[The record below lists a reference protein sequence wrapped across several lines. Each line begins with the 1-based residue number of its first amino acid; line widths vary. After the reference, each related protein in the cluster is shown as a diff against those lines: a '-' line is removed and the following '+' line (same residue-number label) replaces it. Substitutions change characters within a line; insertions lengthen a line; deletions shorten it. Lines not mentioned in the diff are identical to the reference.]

1 MLFSLL
7 MQLACTTESQTAPS
21 ESSSSKQKMPNVVFI
36 TMDTT
41 RKDRLGTYGYTAAK
55 SDRIDAFAQN
65 GYRFEHA
72 YSSIPLTTPSHASM
86 LTGLYPPHHGIRNNG
101 DAILPDAIQTLPE
114 ILQAQGFQTVASV
127 SAFVTTRI
135 WNLDQG
141 FDQYFDD
148 IAQKQGDR
156 WAQERFAEAVMDDLL
171 TWWKEERNP
180 KEPSFLWAHL
190 YDPHHPH
197 VTHPGYEHIENTYD
211 AEIAY
216 MDDQIDRLY
225 KQISTDAPNT
235 IWVLIADHGEA
246 FEGQHGETSHGLFL
260 YDETMRIPWIIQPYP
275 TLAETTSLDTPA
287 SVVDVTPTILGLL
300 DLDIPENLD
309 GIDAIAAKRTE
320 PVYMESNT
328 VQQRFGYHP
337 EIGLSD
343 GQHKLMPTASPHLYN
358 LIEDPNEVTNLWSD
372 EVSPKW
378 NDWYTKG
385 QRLYEASPKFTL
397 ETPDASVMKQLEAL
411 GYMGGNNSVS
421 TDLGDFDI
429 DAKDRLATI
438 AELNAIVNSRRADTP
453 ATPDEIIARFEKLLE
468 TEPQLGEARLML
480 GQTYS
485 VVGRKE
491 DAVRTFEEALS
502 LNPNSVVVALNLA
515 NQLADLDRFD
525 EGIAILEGILERVP
539 SDKSAQSNLLR
550 MMSDTGDHKGAIEKG
565 SIWLADSTSTQL
577 QAILGVILV
586 RDQQWHLGKEM
597 LTASLSDD
605 IPREHVHRSLG
616 HIAIVEQDVKQAIEE
631 YTLELERFNDPK
643 LRMKLAKI
651 YEQQKDWANA
661 ATEHCAIRTSSPNSV
676 RVHLNCA
683 QSLFNLGEYQKA
695 QTALE
700 PAQKLAPNGPFVLLL
715 AANIA
720 AKQGNETDAKRL
732 FEQAQEARKKQ
743 IEKGHQAQP
752 QD

>member
-7 MQLACTTESQTAPS
+7 LQLACTTESQI
-21 ESSSSKQKMPNVVFI
+21 ESTESNVSKKQMPNVVFI

-41 RKDRLGTYGYTAAK
+41 RKDRLGTYGYTGAK
-55 SDRIDAFAQN
+55 SERIDAFAKR
-65 GYRFEHA
+65 GYRFDNA

-101 DAILPDAIQTLPE
+101 DAILPDAIETLPE
-114 ILQAQGFQTVASV
+114 LLQRQGFQTVASV

-141 FDQYFDD
+141 FDVYFDD
-148 IAQKQGDR
+148 IAQQHGDR
-156 WAQERFAEAVMDDLL
+156 WAQERFAESVMEDLL
-171 TWWKEERNP
+171 TWWKQDRDP
-180 KEPSFLWAHL
+180 DQPTFLWAHL

-197 VTHPGYEHIENTYD
+197 VTHEGYEQIENTYD

-225 KQISTDAPNT
+225 QQISSDAPNT
-235 IWVLIADHGEA
+235 VWILIADHGEA

-275 TLAETTSLDTPA
+275 ALTETTVLDTPA
-287 SVVDVTPTILGLL
+287 SVVDVMPTILGLL
-300 DLDIPENLD
+300 DLNIPENVD
-309 GIDAIAAKRTE
+309 GMDAIASSRTE

-358 LIEDPNEVTNLWSD
+358 LQEDPNEETNLWS
-372 EVSPKW
+372 EKSSIEW

-385 QRLYEASPKFTL
+385 RSLYEADPKFTL
-397 ETPDASVMKQLEAL
+397 ESPDASVMKQLEAL
-411 GYMGGNNSVS
+411 GYMGGNNGAS
-421 TDLGDFDI
+421 TDLSQFDI
-429 DAKDRLATI
+429 DAKDRLTTI
-438 AELNAIVNSRRADTP
+438 EELNAIVNSRRAETP
-453 ATPDEIIARFEKLLE
+453 ATPDDIIARFEELLK

-502 LNPNSVVVALNLA
+502 LNPSSVVVALNLA

-565 SIWLADSTSTQL
+565 SIWLSETPSTQL

-586 RDQQWHLGKEM
+586 RDQQWQLGKEM
-597 LTASLSDD
+597 LTASLVDE

-616 HIAIVEQDVKQAIEE
+616 HIALIEQDVKRTIEE
-631 YTLELERFNDPK
+631 YRLELETFNDPK

-651 YEQQKDWANA
+651 YEQQKDWNNA
-661 ATEHCAIRTSSPNSV
+661 ANEHCTIRTSSPNSV

-683 QSLFNLGEYQKA
+683 QSLFNLGKYEDA
-695 QTALE
+695 QRALE

-720 AKQGNETDAKRL
+720 AKQGQETEAKQL
-732 FEQAQEARKKQ
+732 FEKAQKARKQQ
-743 IEKGHQAQP
+743 IERGHKAQP
-752 QD
+752 QE

>member
-1 MLFSLL
+1 MISMLSY
-7 MQLACTTESQTAPS
+7 LACASEISTTEKTDTPVSP
-21 ESSSSKQKMPNVVFI
+21 KLPNVVFI

-41 RKDRLGTYGYTAAK
+41 RKDRLGTYGYAKAK
-55 SDRIDAFAQN
+55 SDRIDSFASN
-65 GYRFEHA
+65 GYRFENA
-72 YSSIPLTTPSHASM
+72 YSSIPLTTPAHASM

-101 DAILPDAIQTLPE
+101 DATLPDELDTLPE
-114 ILQAQGFQTVASV
+114 LLQAQGFQTVASV

-141 FDQYFDD
+141 FDVYYDE
-148 IAQKQGDR
+148 IAQQQGDR
-156 WAQERFAEAVMDDLL
+156 WSQERFAESVMDDILS
-171 TWWKEERNP
+171 WWTTDRNP
-180 KEPSFLWAHL
+180 NAPTFIWAHL
-190 YDPHHPH
+190 YDPHYPH
-197 VTHPGYEHIENTYD
+197 VTHQGYETIENTYD

-225 KQISTDAPNT
+225 QQISRDAPNT

-275 TLAETTSLDTPA
+275 PLSETRSLAIPA
-287 SVVDVTPTILGLL
+287 SVVDVMPTVQGLL
-300 DLDIPENLD
+300 GIPTSRDID
-309 GIDAIAAKRTE
+309 GIDVISTKRTD

-343 GQHKLMPTASPHLYN
+343 GYHKLMPTVSPHLYD
-358 LIEDPNEVTNLWSD
+358 LKEDPNETVNLWNENASKNWK
-372 EVSPKW
+372 S
-378 NDWYTKG
+378 WYTQG
-385 QRLYEASPKFTL
+385 RTLYSSEPKFSL

-411 GYMGGNNSVS
+411 GYMGGNNGSS
-421 TDLGDFDI
+421 TDLSLLTI

-438 AELNAIVNSRRADTP
+438 LELNDIVSSKRKETP

-468 TEPQLGEARLML
+468 TEPQLAEARLML

-491 DAVRTFEEALS
+491 DAIRTFEEALS
-502 LNPNSVVVALNLA
+502 LNPTSVVVALNLA
-515 NQLADLDRFD
+515 NQLADLNRFD

-550 MMSDTGDHKGAIEKG
+550 MMSDTGNHKDAIKRG
-565 SIWLADSTSTQL
+565 SIWLEENPSTQL

-586 RDQQWHLGKEM
+586 RDKQWALGKEM
-597 LTASLSDD
+597 LLASLSDD

-616 HIAIVEQDVKQAIEE
+616 HIALVESNSDMAIEE
-631 YTLELERFNDPK
+631 YQKELKRFEDPK
-643 LRMKLAKI
+643 LRMTLAKLH
-651 YEQQKDWANA
+651 EQRKDWTNA
-661 ATEHCAIRTSSPNSV
+661 AKEHCQLRHQMPNAV

-683 QSLFNLGEYQKA
+683 QSLFNLEQYEDAK
-695 QTALE
+695 TALK
-700 PAQKLAPNGPFVLLL
+700 PAQQMAPNGPFVLLL
-715 AANIA
+715 AANIS
-720 AKQGNETDAKRL
+720 AKQGDEVQAKELFDA
-732 FEQAQEARKKQ
+732 AQKARKKQ
-743 IEKGHQAQP
+743 IERGHQAQP
-752 QD
+752 QE